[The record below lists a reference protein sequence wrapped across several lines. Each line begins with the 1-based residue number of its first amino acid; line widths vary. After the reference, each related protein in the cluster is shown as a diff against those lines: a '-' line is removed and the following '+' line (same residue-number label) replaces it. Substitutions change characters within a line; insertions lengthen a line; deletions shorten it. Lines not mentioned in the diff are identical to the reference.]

1 MAIVTRFLRNLLCCC
16 LLCFIF
22 CGVFPGFVYAD
33 DGQFST
39 GTISVNFSNGEISF
53 PYTFR
58 LFDDWINNPDFYSN
72 FTSVMQQLGCSYCL
86 NSDGY
91 VALSSDMYFDNFSLP
106 ISISVSGNWQDLA
119 FSCPINFYFVYGSG
133 SEYSY
138 VSLTPFFIG
147 TATIT
152 FSDGTTENI
161 NLLSDTSISFSA
173 KKDNRTNMFNL
184 TSDNAFTLTSKDNA
198 SLEGSLSHSGGVINA
213 PVSGQ
218 VSGTAQLPD
227 ELKADIHA
235 GGTASFSTRG
245 YSAVIKSLYTPSGGQ
260 HFQTDNQIEI
270 QQNSTGM
277 PIGVRYFNIY
287 ASKLAI
293 SMLNGTLDVRDAS
306 IYFGASQAITLT
318 ASLVNAKVDSLSVT
332 SAKASAVGTLTAP
345 NSSVDSVVQIS
356 RHEPFVTV
364 TNFSIS
370 GSFYFPVTVL
380 IPSGSIDFLG
390 DNNLGGFFVFNNLF
404 TYGTSENLL
413 ARIASATEGIYYTL
427 RYDIPLAI
435 RHLIIPTQEEVKD
448 AVDDAVDEIKNNAGG
463 LGEAMDIVDTSFDT
477 VTNAFT
483 NSSASGFVLPALDV
497 NINGTVYR
505 IWEDYDFG
513 PALRSQPVQQ
523 LTTFATTF
531 LQALMVL
538 YLINHLHVMWIALTS
553 GCSYA
558 GMLKLLKFE
567 DDLERKG

>member
-1 MAIVTRFLRNLLCCC
+1 
-16 LLCFIF
+16 
-22 CGVFPGFVYAD
+22 
-33 DGQFST
+33 
-39 GTISVNFSNGEISF
+39 
-53 PYTFR
+53 
-58 LFDDWINNPDFYSN
+58 
-72 FTSVMQQLGCSYCL
+72 MQQLGCSYCL
-86 NSDGY
+86 NSDSY
-91 VALSSDMYFDNFSLP
+91 VSLSSDMYFDNFSLP

-138 VSLTPFFIG
+138 VSLTPYFIG

-173 KKDNRTNMFNL
+173 KKDNSSNQFLISSEDFNL
-184 TSDNAFTLTSKDNA
+184 SANPDDKNSGLTFKSRSDNAQNMPTDELFLSNVTVKNARIENARSSGLNNSFYASGDFNNITIPQNVIRGTANLTTGSISATA
-198 SLEGSLSHSGGVINA
+198 SGRVGLSLGNFSLSLAIMYIDRLILPEISSTTAGVSVKNAEFEIAGKAVIDEA
-213 PVSGQ
+213 PVTI
-218 VSGTAQLPD
+218 VP
-227 ELKADIHA
+227 
-235 GGTASFSTRG
+235 ASE
-245 YSAVIKSLYTPSGGQ
+245 
-260 HFQTDNQIEI
+260 N
-270 QQNSTGM
+270 
-277 PIGVRYFNIY
+277 
-287 ASKLAI
+287 
-293 SMLNGTLDVRDAS
+293 
-306 IYFGASQAITLT
+306 
-318 ASLVNAKVDSLSVT
+318 
-332 SAKASAVGTLTAP
+332 
-345 NSSVDSVVQIS
+345 
-356 RHEPFVTV
+356 VTV

-370 GSFYFPVTVL
+370 GSFYFPVTTL

-390 DNNLGGFFVFNNLF
+390 DNNFGGFFVFNNLF

-435 RHLIIPTQEEVKD
+435 RHLIIPTEEEVKD

-477 VTNAFT
+477 VTDAFT